1 MIKELTQQ
9 LIAKFSTELKH
20 PENFNK
26 IQTNFLNPLILYTSL
41 KLYPYFLVI
50 VILFLIISLFSLA
63 NFFLLMRIFLT
74 KKNIGDV
81 YSKDV

>member
-1 MIKELTQQ
+1 MIKDLTKQ
-9 LIAKFSTELKH
+9 LIEKLSIELKH

-50 VILFLIISLFSLA
+50 VILFLIISIFSLA
-63 NFFLLMRIFLT
+63 NFFLLLRIYLT
-74 KKNIGDV
+74 KKI
-81 YSKDV
+81 